1 MPRPHSQLIV
11 APVRALGVRARGVPV
26 MSGTDGH
33 SRSRAVNGS
42 VRSSVYVVVAS
53 SASALRVRLPCRS
66 TSVTM
71 KVMTTQVTTA
81 KVSHRGQT
89 SLPAGLRH
97 RWGIEDG
104 GEVAFVDLGD
114 AALVLPGGEKA
125 ARAELRRRLLDDGA
139 YEVGVAALTD
149 PDLADQ

>member
-1 MPRPHSQLIV
+1 
-11 APVRALGVRARGVPV
+11 
-26 MSGTDGH
+26 
-33 SRSRAVNGS
+33 
-42 VRSSVYVVVAS
+42 
-53 SASALRVRLPCRS
+53 
-66 TSVTM
+66 M
-71 KVMTTQVTTA
+71 KVMATQVTTA

-139 YEVGVAALTD
+139 YEVGVSALTD

>member
-1 MPRPHSQLIV
+1 M
-11 APVRALGVRARGVPV
+11 
-26 MSGTDGH
+26 T
-33 SRSRAVNGS
+33 
-42 VRSSVYVVVAS
+42 
-53 SASALRVRLPCRS
+53 C
-66 TSVTM
+66 VTM
-71 KVMTTQVTTA
+71 RPMTTQVTTA

-125 ARAELRRRLLDDGA
+125 ARAELRRRLVNDGA

>member
-1 MPRPHSQLIV
+1 MRP
-11 APVRALGVRARGVPV
+11 
-26 MSGTDGH
+26 
-33 SRSRAVNGS
+33 
-42 VRSSVYVVVAS
+42 
-53 SASALRVRLPCRS
+53 
-66 TSVTM
+66 
-71 KVMTTQVTTA
+71 MTTHVTTA
-81 KVSHRGQT
+81 RVSHRGQT

-139 YEVGVAALTD
+139 YEVGVAALAD